1 MNQSVG
7 IVLVS
12 HSAGLAAG
20 LRELLG
26 QISSDGL
33 PVAAAGGT
41 ADGRIGTSYEKILK
55 AIGEADRGA
64 GVLVLPDLGSSVLTT
79 LAVLEDNP
87 RPDVLM
93 VDAPFVEGAVAAAV
107 AASVG
112 ADLESAAAAARSA
125 RQMVKFDETPPE
137 TGAVAAGPG
146 SFAAHPASAKVVLPA
161 NLHARPAGRLAREAA
176 KYASTI
182 RIEHAGKTIDPTG
195 MLAVMSLGAKL
206 GSTVTVHADGPDAAE
221 AIKALT
227 AVLAKAELVPASCG
241 KRACLSPRY
250 GTRASSTTS

>member
-26 QISSDGL
+26 QMNPDGL
-33 PVAAAGGT
+33 PVAVAGGT

-64 GVLVLPDLGSSVLTT
+64 GVLVLPDLGSSVLTA
-79 LAVLEDNP
+79 LAVLEDHP

-93 VDAPFVEGAVAAAV
+93 VDAPFVEGAVAAV
-107 AASVG
+107 AAASGG
-112 ADLESAAAAARSA
+112 AGLESVARAARQA
-125 RQMVKFDETPPE
+125 RQAAKFDETQREP
-137 TGAVAAGPG
+137 AAIAAAGEPPAQET
-146 SFAAHPASAKVVLPA
+146 SAHQASAQVVLPA

-176 KYASTI
+176 NYTSTI
-182 RIEHAGKTIDPTG
+182 RIEHAGKAIDPIG
-195 MLAVMSLGAKL
+195 VLAVMSLGAKL
-206 GSTVTVHADGPDAAE
+206 GSTVTVHADGPDAEE
-221 AIKALT
+221 AVKALS
-227 AVLAKAELVPASCG
+227 AVLAQAE
-241 KRACLSPRY
+241 
-250 GTRASSTTS
+250 